1 MSNIRKTFNFRD
13 GVQVDDETLVVKGDR
28 VGVGT
33 TSPDESL
40 DVRGN
45 AKVIGI
51 ITANNLEISG
61 VSTFTQV
68 SIGSTISLDSTSG
81 VITASSYKGDGST
94 LTGLPTSQWQNVSI
108 VGAGASP
115 IYVDG
120 NVGIFTTDP
129 ANSLQVGGNPNAS
142 QQGVGF
148 NSEGGVVASG
158 VITATSFSGNVI
170 GNVTGNLTGT
180 ASNATLAASAT
191 VATNA
196 QGLTGIPDITVRNI
210 NSAGIGTITTLGVT
224 DLTVPTLK
232 GHSTIRSIHGTTT
245 TFVVT
250 VASKTSAHRY
260 NGSGS
265 SNGYK
270 IDGVEAPF
278 ITLTPGRTYRFD
290 QSDGTNA
297 LHPLRFYY
305 DVDKTT
311 AYTTGVTVAGTQGS
325 AGAYTEIVVTDT
337 TPTVLHYQCS
347 SHAKMG
353 NSVQTNSN
361 VLDTEHNSTVRGTMT
376 ATSFAGNITGNV
388 TGNVNAASGVST
400 FTTLDVN
407 GNVDVDGHTELDALN
422 VSGVATATSFVGN
435 LTGSVTGSVTGNVVG
450 LVTSATSSIGVATAT
465 SLGIGTDVANADIQ
479 IHDATGSSSIVIG
492 KNSSVSDNNL
502 QIRYG
507 GGASTFS
514 GSEALDIINHGDGN
528 FNYFITGIS
537 SFVWHRGNANPL
549 MALSSTGNLGIGVTQ
564 PQHRLSVDG
573 TSKVTGVA
581 TFTNAVFIN
590 GLLTVDDATI
600 SNVTG
605 NITGNIKNTVGMSTL
620 SDLEVSNSI
629 GIGMTATGNF
639 FSVCSTA
646 DKRFFI
652 DSNGNVGIKTSTITS
667 AFELD
672 VRGDIK
678 AHHGLKVGSG
688 NPLCAVDFSN
698 LVDIVEGGTSRASLS
713 YMIPPKVTTT
723 QRDALRD
730 TGGNA
735 LSSDESGAIVY
746 NTSLN
751 KLQVWTGSSWVN
763 LH

>member
-1 MSNIRKTFNFRD
+1 MSNIRKTFNFRE

-68 SIGSTISLDSTSG
+68 SIGSTITFDSTSG

-94 LTGLPTSQWQNVSI
+94 LSNLPTSQWTDVNTG
-108 VGAGASP
+108 VGVTP
-115 IYVDG
+115 IYVNG
-120 NVGIFTTDP
+120 NVGVGTTNP
-129 ANSLQVGGNPNAS
+129 ENGFQVGGNPSNGV
-142 QQGVGF
+142 GVGF
-148 NSEGGVVASG
+148 NTLGGVVASG
-158 VITATSFSGNVI
+158 VITATTFSGNLA
-170 GNVTGNLTGT
+170 GNVTGDLTGT
-180 ASNATLAASAT
+180 ASNATQAASAT
-191 VATNA
+191 IATNA
-196 QGLTGIPDITVRNI
+196 QGLTGTPDITVRNI
-210 NSAGIGTITTLGVT
+210 NSAGIGTISTLGVT

-311 AYTTGVTVAGTQGS
+311 AYTTGVTVNGTQGS
-325 AGAYTEIVVTDT
+325 AGAYTEIVVSDT
-337 TPTVLHYQCS
+337 TPIVLHYQCS

-353 NSVQTNSN
+353 NSIQTNSN

-376 ATSFAGNITGNV
+376 ATSFVGPLTGNV
-388 TGNVNAASGVST
+388 TGNLTGNSNGTHTGAVT
-400 FTTLDVN
+400 
-407 GNVDVDGHTELDALN
+407 GNVT
-422 VSGVATATSFVGN
+422 GN
-435 LTGSVTGSVTGNVVG
+435 LTGGVTGNLVG
-450 LVTSATSSIGVATAT
+450 IITSTVASIGVATGT
-465 SLGIGTDVANADIQ
+465 SLGIGTNVANADIQ
-479 IHDATGSSSIVIG
+479 IHDATGASSIVIG
-492 KNSSVSDNNL
+492 KNSAVADNNL

-549 MALSSTGNLGIGVTQ
+549 MALSSTGSLGIGITQ
-564 PQHRLSVDG
+564 PQHKLSVDG
-573 TSKVTGVA
+573 TSKITGVA
-581 TFTNAVFIN
+581 TFTNAVFID
-590 GLLTVDDATI
+590 GVLTVQDATI
-600 SNVTG
+600 SNLTGNVTG
-605 NITGNIKNTVGMSTL
+605 NIKSVGISTIQ
-620 SDLEVSNSI
+620 DLESTSI
-629 GIGMTATGNF
+629 GIGLTASGNKF
-639 FSVCSTA
+639 TVNNNVA
-646 DKRFFI
+646 ERFFI
-652 DSNGNVGIKTSTITS
+652 NNGGNVGIRTSLITPNI
-667 AFELD
+667 ELD
-672 VRGDIK
+672 VNGD
-678 AHHGLKVGSG
+678 ARFAHGLVVGVTTG
-688 NPLCAVDFSN
+688 LCAVDFSN
-698 LVDIVEGGTSRASLS
+698 CVDIFADNASRAALS
-713 YMIPPKVTTT
+713 YMLPPKVTNA
-723 QRDALRD
+723 QRNSLSSR
-730 TGGNA
+730 TGGA
-735 LSSDESGAIVY
+735 VPSGAIIY
-746 NTSLN
+746 NINTN
-751 KLQVWTGSSWVN
+751 KLQVWNGSSWN
-763 LH
+763 DCF

>member
-13 GVQVDDETLVVKGDR
+13 GVQVDDEALVVKGDR

-94 LTGLPTSQWQNVSI
+94 LTGLPTSQWQNVNI

-120 NVGIFTTDP
+120 NVGIFTTNP

-158 VITATSFSGNVI
+158 VITATSFSGNLV
-170 GNVTGNLTGT
+170 GNVTGDLTGT
-180 ASNATLAASAT
+180 ASNATIAASAT

-196 QGLTGIPDITVRNI
+196 QGLTGTPDITVRNI
-210 NSAGIGTITTLGVT
+210 NSAGIGTISTLGVT

-232 GHSTIRSIHGTTT
+232 GHSTIRSIHGTTV

-250 VASKTSAHRY
+250 VAAKTSAHRY

-311 AYTTGVTVAGTQGS
+311 AYTTGVTVNGTQGS
-325 AGAYTEIVVTDT
+325 AGAYTEIVVSDT
-337 TPTVLHYQCS
+337 TPIVLHYQCS

-353 NSVQTNSN
+353 NSIQTNSN

-376 ATSFAGNITGNV
+376 ATSFVGSLTGNV
-388 TGNVNAASGVST
+388 TGNLTGNA
-400 FTTLDVN
+400 N
-407 GNVDVDGHTELDALN
+407 
-422 VSGVATATSFVGN
+422 ATS
-435 LTGSVTGSVTGNVVG
+435 LDSSSLSVTGISTLGVT
-450 LVTSATSSIGVATAT
+450 TVA
-465 SLGIGTDVANADIQ
+465 SLGVGTDTANANIQ
-479 IHDATGSSSIVIG
+479 IHDSSGASSIVIG
-492 KNSSVSDNNL
+492 KNSGVSDNNL

-507 GGASTFS
+507 GGASAFS

-537 SFVWHRGNANPL
+537 SFVWHKGNANPL

-605 NITGNIKNTVGMSTL
+605 NVTGNIRNTVGMSTL

-713 YMIPPKVTTT
+713 YMIPPKVTTA
-723 QRDALRD
+723 QRNALRD

-746 NTSLN
+746 VTDLAGGA
-751 KLQVWTGSSWVN
+751 KLQVWTGSAWES